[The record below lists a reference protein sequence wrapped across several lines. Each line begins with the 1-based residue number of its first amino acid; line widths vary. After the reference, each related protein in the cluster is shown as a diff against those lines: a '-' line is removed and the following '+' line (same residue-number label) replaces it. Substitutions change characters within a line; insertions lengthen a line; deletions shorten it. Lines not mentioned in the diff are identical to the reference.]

1 MQKLP
6 IHNLGLY
13 RLNNFVGRRPE
24 LALLKTWLNEYP
36 VVAITGPS
44 GVGKSALATAL
55 AVENAARFDEGV
67 LWISATGE
75 ADFDF
80 YDIVRDIEDVL
91 ATGITNQPVQLWPV
105 LVLQQ
110 LYGFK
115 RLLIIDELSDAAPD
129 TIDKIYDMITQIGPG
144 GDGRFI
150 LVGRDIPQ
158 RLLELVGEA
167 WLVLEGMGVPDVAEW
182 VQRYQHEY
190 DIDPLSVDMLHQIT
204 GGHPLALQI
213 VASLWHS
220 AERSQLID
228 LASVQ
233 YPDDWAARLTA
244 IVTAALVFLNR
255 THPDMGQLLT
265 RCGQSSGGLS
275 AEAITELYWNNIESS
290 FTLDEAVKE
299 LQLRGL
305 LMYQPEDDRYF
316 IHPMIRRYSGV
327 VGYVDFGSISRRQHI
342 LAHARY
348 YLKVARQF
356 NRLPFDQWPSIDVD
370 WGNIR
375 KVLNY
380 LVEAVQQEIEFPL
393 EQAYRFID
401 AEQFPQIPT
410 SLDNTLIFIRDY
422 ALALSNYL
430 AWRHPPEARRWLSA
444 AMIACRVLRDRA
456 ASARLG
462 VVLAALAYFH
472 QNYQMA
478 HTLYRRGL
486 PYFKETGDYVQVV
499 QIAKDLGTVLRVMD
513 QLEEAL
519 AIYTE
524 ALSLAVTHKLTR
536 EQAIIQTLV
545 ASIYYQQQDYKTAI
559 DWHHKALITAKD
571 NRHLD
576 WQAAQYNNIG
586 LALEADGHYQQ
597 AIDYYQKAV
606 NTHQQAH
613 NKKGLSTTYGN
624 LGAAYYQVGQ
634 PEQALI
640 WYTRDMK
647 SREELGNWLD
657 LAAILHNMGHVALEL
672 DDLDAG
678 VAYFTRS
685 RDLYRQ
691 FGQSELAEEEQILI
705 DTIKNRRVYL
715 G

>member
-1 MQKLP
+1 M
-6 IHNLGLY
+6 
-13 RLNNFVGRRPE
+13 
-24 LALLKTWLNEYP
+24 LKNWLNEYP
-36 VVAITGPS
+36 VVAVTGPS

-55 AVENAARFDEGV
+55 AVDNAARFDEGV

-110 LYGFK
+110 LYGFN

-129 TIDKIYDMITQIGPG
+129 TIDKIFDMITQIGPG
-144 GDGRFI
+144 GHGRFI
-150 LVGRDIPQ
+150 LVGRNIPQ

-167 WLVLEGMGVPDVAEW
+167 WLLLEGLGVADVAKW
-182 VQRYQHEY
+182 VQRYQYEY
-190 DIDPLSVDMLHQIT
+190 ALDPLSVEMLHQIT

-213 VASLWHS
+213 VAGLWRS
-220 AERSQLID
+220 ADRSQLID

-233 YPDDWAARLTA
+233 YPDDWEARLTA

-255 THPDMGQLLT
+255 TYPDMGQLLT
-265 RCGQSSGGLS
+265 QCGQSSGGLS
-275 AEAITELYWNNIESS
+275 AEAIAELYWNNIESN

-299 LQLRGL
+299 LQRRGL

-356 NRLPFDQWPSIDVD
+356 NRLPPEQWPTVDVD

-380 LVEAVQQEIEFPL
+380 LVEMAQQHLEFPL
-393 EQAYRFID
+393 EQAFNFID
-401 AEQFPQIPT
+401 AEQFPQLPAH
-410 SLDNTLIFIRDY
+410 LDNALIFIRDY

-430 AWRHPPEARRWLSA
+430 VWRHPPEGRRWLSA
-444 AMIACRVLRDRA
+444 ALIACRVLRDRA
-456 ASARLG
+456 ASAR
-462 VVLAALAYFH
+462 VSVTLAALAYFH

-478 HTLYRRGL
+478 RALYRRGL
-486 PYFKETGDYVQVV
+486 PYFREVGDHVQVV
-499 QIAKDLGTVLRVMD
+499 QVAKNLGTVLRVMD
-513 QLEEAL
+513 QLDEAL
-519 AIYTE
+519 QTYAE
-524 ALSLAVTHKLTR
+524 ALSLAVAHHLTR

-545 ASIYYQQQDYKTAI
+545 GSVYYQQQDYKAAI
-559 DWHHKALITAKD
+559 DWHHKALMTAKD
-571 NRHLD
+571 NRQPD

-586 LALEADGHYQQ
+586 LALEADGNYQQ
-597 AIDYYQKAV
+597 AIEYYQKAV
-606 NTHQQAH
+606 QAH
-613 NKKGLSTTYGN
+613 RRVQNKKGLSTTYGN
-624 LGAAYYQVGQ
+624 LGAAFYQTGQ
-634 PEQALI
+634 PEQALE

-647 SREELGNWLD
+647 AREELGNWLD

-672 DDLDAG
+672 DDLEAG
-678 VAYFTRS
+678 TACFTRS

-691 FGQSELAEEEQILI
+691 FGQAELAEEEQILI
-705 DTIKNRRVYL
+705 DTIKNRRVFL
-715 G
+715 E